1 MCKSIRHVNTENH
14 CVPFIQGNFHQAN
27 ARFGSNAGLQCLPNC
42 LSALTYN
49 KLLSATEWTAFDM
62 DKILIT
68 GNELYDT
75 LQRYTSIPHQYLLI
89 SDLPRNLDIHAELFS
104 ISLSDS
110 IGSLIPL
117 PLDEQ
122 IPDLRPFNAKPL
134 KEALCCSLS
143 NTDGCFICFN
153 GNTMLVGKVNQEY
166 FIFDSHSRSPCGKLS
181 ENGKSLCRIVQSI
194 QDIYMHVNELA
205 QSMGFTT
212 TVECEVT
219 GVSSNFGCIS
229 QNDPSQGNNIKGVSE
244 DVECEITGVS
254 SNISCIS
261 QNAASPENNI
271 KRFSEDVVY
280 LGQEQNIA
288 TDFRMISAN
297 TKKRF
302 CNTYQI
308 PLYDDRNFV
317 AIDKSLVPSPFR
329 YQRVLGDGNCFFRA
343 ISCCM
348 SGSEDAHDIMRTKM
362 CEHVRENHLIFGN
375 LLRSNIESLQGYIN
389 RMCIPGTWATEFEII
404 AMSHMLHVEIFTF
417 SDGIW
422 KKFSG
427 RLVDKYWVPIEEAI
441 YLDNENENH
450 YNVVVSMTSFNTERE
465 PIYQIQDNIQSKV
478 EQNRKRKR
486 QWSQKQYHKNKQFR
500 AKLLQQRKSAYTKSR
515 STKLQQLKVK
525 YSKNKQFRQKLQ
537 NEMRNKYRQ
546 NEKIKAHIKASCK
559 YRYQTNTKYKGM
571 VQKRSQAKYHND
583 DLFKMKVKEYSKTKY
598 NRNML
603 FREKIKVQNRLKY
616 KSDKQLKVKKIND
629 SKQNHTKTNHR
640 GRTKEHLQNM
650 CKDNTQF
657 QGKREI
663 SREKS
668 KLNNHEEAVKVK
680 QTKKMNAHERDL
692 MERDTKEKKGTIG
705 GISQNQLRKS
715 TIETSLENPKTQKER
730 KENKEKANL
739 KHEKQDKHNFVMEN
753 FKKKTK
759 EQPCYP
765 CSCCHRILFKNQV
778 LEYHFENFK
787 KKSESI
793 CQIAKVCVTNK
804 YSHQCSETCP
814 KGCLYS
820 SQWLCK
826 TCYAKLMRGQIPAE
840 SAINN
845 MDLKD
850 IPNALKDLNSLE
862 KHLIALHIPFMKVA
876 CLPRGGQNAIYGPV
890 ICVPTDTHKVMALP
904 RNVDDEM
911 LIRVKLKR
919 KLEFKGH
926 YEYQFVHPSH
936 VQKALDFLKE
946 HNKY

>member
-1 MCKSIRHVNTENH
+1 MVSEKERTNLVTNQNCFTNANINVTTISNTCTSDSKLNDKASSSVYPLSSGKPSVQLPLHKQSKKDIFVNSHHYDHMCKSIRHVNTENH

-27 ARFGSNAGLQCLPNC
+27 ARFGSNAGLQCVPNC

-122 IPDLRPFNAKPL
+122 IPDLRQFNAKPL

-308 PLYDDRNFV
+308 PLYDHRNFV

-417 SDGIW
+417 RDGIW

-450 YNVVVSMTSFNTERE
+450 YNVVVSMASFNTERE

-486 QWSQKQYHKNKQFR
+486 QWSQKQYHKNKRFR

-559 YRYQTNTKYKGM
+559 YRYQTNTGM

-603 FREKIKVQNRLKY
+603 FREKIKAENRLKY

-668 KLNNHEEAVKVK
+668 KLNNHEEAEKVK

-705 GISQNQLRKS
+705 GISQNQLRKC
-715 TIETSLENPKTQKER
+715 TLETSLENPKTQKER

-753 FKKKTK
+753 LKKKTK

-850 IPNALKDLNSLE
+850 IPNALKDLNSW
-862 KHLIALHIPFMKVA
+862 
-876 CLPRGGQNAIYGPV
+876 
-890 ICVPTDTHKVMALP
+890 
-904 RNVDDEM
+904 RNT
-911 LIRVKLKR
+911 
-919 KLEFKGH
+919 
-926 YEYQFVHPSH
+926 
-936 VQKALDFLKE
+936 
-946 HNKY
+946 